1 MQGKAKQ
8 DYKENKKTGQ
18 DFQVGSILR
27 SEDLVDLL
35 KEFERLKAAEKD
47 ARDNVLQMQDLM
59 RKQRIIQNFKW
70 LRAQKEWELKETH
83 LREQMTSNA
92 TLWDQLAES
101 EKRE

>member
-1 MQGKAKQ
+1 
-8 DYKENKKTGQ
+8 
-18 DFQVGSILR
+18 VGSILR

-70 LRAQKEWELKETH
+70 LRA
-83 LREQMTSNA
+83 
-92 TLWDQLAES
+92 
-101 EKRE
+101 